1 MKGRKLGW
9 ALLGLLVTAAL
20 AAIGYASS
28 TDPYAADKRL
38 IAEDL
43 KREVCGGISPCQVA
57 PASDPAWKMSKD
69 EVGTVTWQTWVDA
82 PRTRSEKWLKRFGWL
97 LTGETRYNLRVRLDP
112 DPSMIEKVALLF
124 RGGKMPPRTHI
135 EFPVWNGEASLDK
148 VEQNWRTEK
157 FDNLRMEIW
166 LTLAGP
172 QRPSPP
178 HRDRALALLIRLEAE
193 RGSPAAAA
201 KLASD
206 MAVRFKLNRTAIK
219 AESENLAKNNSL
231 KAEDRERFRLVAATL

>member
-1 MKGRKLGW
+1 MKGWKLGW
-9 ALLGLLVTAAL
+9 ALLGLLVTVAL
-20 AAIGYASS
+20 AAVGYASS
-28 TDPYAADKRL
+28 TDPFAADKRL

-43 KREVCGGISPCQVA
+43 KREVCGGVSPCQVA
-57 PASDPAWKMSKD
+57 PPSDPAWKMSKD

-82 PRTRSEKWLKRFGWL
+82 PRSRSEKWLKRFGWM
-97 LTGETRYNLRVRLDP
+97 LTGETRYYLRVRIDP
-112 DPSMIEKVALLF
+112 DRPFAEKMAVLF
-124 RGGKMPPRTHI
+124 RGGKLPSRTHI

-166 LTLAGP
+166 MTLAGP

-193 RGSPAAAA
+193 RGSPTAAA

-206 MAVRFKLNRTAIK
+206 MAVRFKQNRPAIK
-219 AESENLAKNNSL
+219 AEAESLAKNPSL
-231 KAEDRERFRLVAATL
+231 KAEDRERFRLVAAQI